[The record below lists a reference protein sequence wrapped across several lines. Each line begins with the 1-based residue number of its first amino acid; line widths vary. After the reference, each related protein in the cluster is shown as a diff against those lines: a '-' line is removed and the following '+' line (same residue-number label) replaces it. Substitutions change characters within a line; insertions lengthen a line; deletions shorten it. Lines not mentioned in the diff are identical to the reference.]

1 MKKMMIMLVVV
12 ALVMAFASPAF
23 AARPNH
29 PPTPGPSVN
38 VAPPQAAGGLHTAC
52 SNLDPGGI
60 AFHVLLFRVGPGPHG
75 PAE

>member
-1 MKKMMIMLVVV
+1 MKKMIIMLVVV

-23 AARPNH
+23 AARPEH

-38 VAPPQAAGGLHTAC
+38 VAPLQAAGGLHTAYP
-52 SNLDPGGI
+52 NLDPDGI
-60 AFHVLLFRVGPGPHG
+60 AFHVLLYRVGPGPHC

>member
-23 AARPNH
+23 AARPEH

-38 VAPPQAAGGLHTAC
+38 VAPLQAAGGLHTAC
-52 SNLDPGGI
+52 PNLDPEGI
-60 AFHVLLFRVGPGPHG
+60 AFHVFLFRLGPGRH
-75 PAE
+75 